1 MDGIQITDKHKL
13 EVVSKKELFDN
24 VDSVKIK
31 ITKALFLP
39 EDFNSLEGDPQA
51 VYPIIP
57 ARIGIGKIIETSGQI
72 SGTSQIT
79 ASRANM
85 AIPPE
90 NAGDD
95 TFGIAR
101 GVRVFPHP
109 EVACGQCYECAKGD
123 DAHCSSFL
131 IAGKTADGFLR
142 DFAVFSNENVSVLP
156 PVVSDSDALFI
167 DHVALCDKII
177 DEIDLQKGEHVV
189 IVGGD
194 VCGIILAQLV
204 IYHQGIPILVDNNDN
219 NIITAKNA
227 GLYYTL
233 FADNKIDRNVA
244 DLTGARLAKKVV
256 YMTGSNL
263 NTDIALKLAG
273 SNATVCFAGFGT
285 PGIKVNFSSAL
296 IKQLN
301 FKCVNNGYGNIDS
314 AINLLANRAV
324 DTSVFNIAQT
334 KKEQASQ
341 KIAEMAKSSDF
352 SACGKML
359 IIDMD

>member
-13 EVVSKKELFDN
+13 EVVSKKEHFDN
-24 VDSVKIK
+24 VNSVKVK
-31 ITKALFLP
+31 ITKALMLP
-39 EDFNSLEGDPQA
+39 EDFATLSGDPQA
-51 VYPIIP
+51 VYPVIP
-57 ARIGIGKIIETSGQI
+57 ARVGIGKITETCGEETYGIE
-72 SGTSQIT
+72 
-79 ASRANM
+79 
-85 AIPPE
+85 
-90 NAGDD
+90 
-95 TFGIAR
+95 R

-109 EVACGQCYECAKGD
+109 EIACGKCYECLKGD
-123 DAHCSSFL
+123 DTHCSSFL
-131 IAGKTADGFLR
+131 TAGKTADGFLR
-142 DFAVFSNENVSVLP
+142 DFAVFANDDISILP
-156 PVVSDSDALFI
+156 PVVTDNDALFI
-167 DHVALCDKII
+167 DHVALADKII
-177 DEIDLQKGEHVV
+177 DALDLQKGEHVV

-219 NIITAKNA
+219 NIITAKNS

-233 FADNKIDRNVA
+233 FADNKIDKNVA

-296 IKQLN
+296 VKQLN

-314 AINLLANRAV
+314 AINLIANKAV
-324 DTSVFNIAQT
+324 DISVFKIQQIKREAAREVIVE
-334 KKEQASQ
+334 KE
-341 KIAEMAKSSDF
+341 KSADF

-359 IIDMD
+359 IIDVE

>member
-1 MDGIQITDKHKL
+1 MDGIQISDRRKL
-13 EVVSKKELFDN
+13 EVVSKKELFDK
-24 VDSVKIK
+24 VDSVKVK

-39 EDFNSLEGDPQA
+39 EDFDTLEGDPQA
-51 VYPIIP
+51 VYPVIP
-57 ARIGIGKIIETSGQI
+57 ARIGIGKIIETSGEI
-72 SGTSQIT
+72 SATSQIT
-79 ASRANM
+79 ASRGN
-85 AIPPE
+85 IVNNSDSSDE
-90 NAGDD
+90 

-109 EVACGQCYECAKGD
+109 EIACGRCYECSKGD

-131 IAGKTADGFLR
+131 TAGKTADGFLR
-142 DFAVFSNENVSVLP
+142 DFAVFSNDNVSVLP
-156 PVVSDSDALFI
+156 PVVTDNDALFI
-167 DHVALCDKII
+167 DHVALCDRII

-204 IYHQGIPILVDNNDN
+204 IYYQGIPILVDNNDN

-227 GLYYTL
+227 GIYYTL
-233 FADNKIDRNVA
+233 FSDNKIDKNVA
-244 DLTGARLAKKVV
+244 DMTGARLAKKVV

-296 IKQLN
+296 TKQLN
-301 FKCVNNGYGNIDS
+301 FKCVNNGYGSIDS
-314 AINLLANRAV
+314 AINLLANKAV
-324 DTSVFNIAQT
+324 DISVFNIKQI
-334 KKEQASQ
+334 KKEKASEE
-341 KIAEMAKSSDF
+341 IYNMAKSSDF
-352 SACGKML
+352 GACAKML